1 MGISSSCVLSV
12 SMQSYKSIC
21 HLASLLLLLAQNIIL
36 LRYKANKKSTYVF
49 FIFFCPLS
57 YQDQFRDY
65 MFLEAAR
72 RDLRVIIENKQR
84 LVLAHATSGY
94 K

>member
-1 MGISSSCVLSV
+1 M
-12 SMQSYKSIC
+12 
-21 HLASLLLLLAQNIIL
+21 LLAQNKIL
-36 LRYKANKKSTYVF
+36 LCYKAKKATYVI

>member
-1 MGISSSCVLSV
+1 MHVQSAV
-12 SMQSYKSIC
+12 SMQSYESIC
-21 HLASLLLLLAQNIIL
+21 HSLTSLLLLLAQNIIL

-49 FIFFCPLS
+49 FIFFSPLS